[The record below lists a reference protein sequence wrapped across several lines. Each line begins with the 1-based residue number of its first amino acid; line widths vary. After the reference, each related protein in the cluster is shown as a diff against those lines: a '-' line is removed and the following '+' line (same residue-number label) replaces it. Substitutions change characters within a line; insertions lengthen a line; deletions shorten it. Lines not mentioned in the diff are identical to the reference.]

1 MSFPTASLSS
11 ATGVAGPKPHS
22 AKPLLTNTEADGTV
36 DLIDTATLERLASV
50 GGGPA
55 ALAVDF
61 SPDGRLLAV
70 SGDHGRVRLWD
81 VRTRREVGE
90 LRGLRA
96 WSQAIAFSPDGR
108 LLAGSEVNTDRPQL
122 RIWDVRRRALTAFRA
137 ELGAN
142 AVAFSPD
149 GRLIAGAGG
158 AQGTEVRDVRTSR
171 LVAHPATG
179 ELARSVAF
187 SPDGRLLFVGL
198 WNGAGQFFSTR
209 DWRPVGAPIRGQVQR
224 LLSPRFTPD
233 GRMLATSSADGTV
246 LLWDVASRKPI
257 GSPLMVERESFVAAA
272 MSRDGAHL
280 YALPTGTKGIRL
292 TLSPDAWKRHACTIA
307 GRELSRPEWQDA
319 LPDRRY
325 RPVCGRP

>member
-108 LLAGSEVNTDRPQL
+108 LLAGSEVNTAGRSC
-122 RIWDVRRRALTAFRA
+122 ASGTS
-137 ELGAN
+137 GA
-142 AVAFSPD
+142 
-149 GRLIAGAGG
+149 
-158 AQGTEVRDVRTSR
+158 
-171 LVAHPATG
+171 
-179 ELARSVAF
+179 ARSRR
-187 SPDGRLLFVGL
+187 SGP
-198 WNGAGQFFSTR
+198 
-209 DWRPVGAPIRGQVQR
+209 
-224 LLSPRFTPD
+224 
-233 GRMLATSSADGTV
+233 SSART
-246 LLWDVASRKPI
+246 P
-257 GSPLMVERESFVAAA
+257 SPSV
-272 MSRDGAHL
+272 
-280 YALPTGTKGIRL
+280 PTA
-292 TLSPDAWKRHACTIA
+292 D
-307 GRELSRPEWQDA
+307 
-319 LPDRRY
+319 
-325 RPVCGRP
+325 